1 MNIAFLTTLNPND
14 INSWSGTTFHVF
26 NTLKKRHNV
35 KVIGINMFL
44 QLTSYSFG
52 NFSDKSTIDRYSQ
65 ILGNLCS
72 EQIKLFSGCDLVFFG
87 DLYLAPF
94 LQVNMPIIHFSDVTY
109 HSFRDYL
116 DRKEDEETIQKI
128 EMIEKNLLTEKYTTI
143 IYSSE
148 WAKLNT
154 IKYYGIDPRKIH
166 IVEFGANIPT
176 PEDYIIKIDV
186 KVCNLVFIGKNWFKK
201 GGDKVLGA
209 YYKLKSEGFP
219 CTLTI
224 IGSVPEILEGEKDL
238 TIIPF
243 LNKSNPIHMKK
254 LCNILKNAHFLVLP
268 TEYDAFGI
276 VFCEASAYAV
286 PSIATNVCGVSQ
298 PIHEGKNGY
307 LLPLNATADD
317 YAKKIRVVFENKEDY
332 YKLRASSRHEFETRL
347 NWNVWEKKVNK
358 ILEETVQNYK
368 NRVYLSD

>member
-14 INSWSGTTFHVF
+14 INSWSGTTFNVF

-35 KVIGINMFL
+35 KVVGINMLL
-44 QLTSYSFG
+44 QLASYSSG
-52 NFSDKSTIDRYSQ
+52 NFSGKSTIDRYSQ

-72 EQIKLFSGCDLVFFG
+72 EQIKLFSGCDLIFFG

-116 DRKEDEETIQKI
+116 DRKEDENTIQKI
-128 EMIEKNLLTEKYTTI
+128 EMIEKKLLTEKYTTI

-148 WAKLNT
+148 WAKLNA

-176 PEDYIIKIDV
+176 PEDYIVKIDV
-186 KVCNLVFIGKNWFKK
+186 KICNLVFIGKNWAKK

-224 IGSVPEILEGEKDL
+224 IGSVPRTLEGEKDL

-254 LCNILKNAHFLVLP
+254 LCNILQNAHFLVLP

-307 LLPLNATADD
+307 LLPTNATVDD
-317 YAKKIRVVFENKEDY
+317 YAEKIKVVFENKEEY
-332 YKLRASSRHEFETRL
+332 YKLRSSSRHEFEIRL
-347 NWNVWEKKVNK
+347 NWDVWEKKVNK
-358 ILEETVQNYK
+358 IFKETVQNYK
-368 NRVYLSD
+368 NSTYLSK